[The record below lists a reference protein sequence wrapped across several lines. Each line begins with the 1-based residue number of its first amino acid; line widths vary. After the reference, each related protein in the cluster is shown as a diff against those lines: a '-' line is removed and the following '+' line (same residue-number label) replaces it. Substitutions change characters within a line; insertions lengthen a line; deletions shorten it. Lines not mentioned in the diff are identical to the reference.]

1 MAQVKV
7 RDCDFEVDYIFTE
20 LQAVDSWMEN
30 LDDIAKRAKP
40 DVSKV
45 LADAQLLLGNM
56 ERRLL
61 HSYKIPLSEETRKA
75 FHAAQEPVP
84 STDEFLNNTLP
95 GIAHALLFD
104 MLNNY
109 CSCKAGRAI

>member
-1 MAQVKV
+1 MSATIKM

-20 LQAVDSWMEN
+20 LQAVDQWIEN
-30 LDDIAKRAKP
+30 LDDIAKRAN
-40 DVSKV
+40 VSEI
-45 LADAQLLLGNM
+45 LADAQFLLKNM
-56 ERRLL
+56 EKRLL
-61 HSYKIPLSEETRKA
+61 HSYKIPLSAETRKA
-75 FHAAQEPVP
+75 FHAAQEPVA

-109 CSCKAGRAI
+109 CSCKAGRGI